1 MSRRRVVVTGLG
13 ATTPIGG
20 DVTTSWSALLAGTSG
35 VRNLTEEWAQSLPVH
50 FAARVAVEPAE
61 QMERVELRRL
71 DRSEQFALIA
81 SREAWKDAGSPEI
94 DKERLGVV
102 IASGIGGVTTL
113 LDQYDI
119 LREKGARL
127 VSPHTV
133 PMLMPNGP
141 AANVGLELQA
151 RAGVH
156 TPVSACASGAEAI
169 GYALEMIRNDRA
181 DIVVSGGVEAAIHA
195 MPMSGFAAMKAL
207 STRNDEPQRASR
219 PYDLNRDGFVLG
231 EGGGILVL
239 EEYEHALARGAKIYC
254 EIAGQ
259 GLTSDGYHI
268 AAPDPDGVGV
278 QRAVKFALR
287 DSGLTTKDIVHLNAH
302 ATSTP
307 AGDVAE
313 AIGYALEMI
322 RNDRADIVVGGGV
335 EAAIHAMPMSGFAAM
350 KALSTRNDEP
360 ARASRPYDLNRDG
373 FVLGEGGG
381 ILVLEEYEH
390 AVARGAKIYCEI
402 AGQGLTSDGYH
413 IAAPD
418 PDGAGVQRA
427 VKFALRDSGLTT
439 KDIVHLNAHA
449 TSTPAGDV
457 AEANALRAALGADA
471 DHVAVSATK
480 SMTGHLLGGAGAIE
494 SVFIVKT
501 LQDRLA
507 PPTINID
514 DLDPAVTVDVVRDKP
529 RALPAGD
536 IAALNDSFG
545 FGGHNVVLVFK
556 SI

>member
-1 MSRRRVVVTGLG
+1 MSARRVVVTGLG
-13 ATTPIGG
+13 ATTPLGG
-20 DVTTSWSALLAGTSG
+20 DVATTWSALLAGTSG
-35 VRNLTEEWAQSLPVH
+35 VRWLSEEWAQTIPVR
-50 FAARVAVEPAE
+50 FAARVAVEPSE
-61 QMERVELRRL
+61 QMERVEMRRL
-71 DRSEQFALIA
+71 DRSEQFAVIA
-81 SREAWKDAGSPEI
+81 SREAWKDAGSPEM

-102 IASGIGGVTTL
+102 IASGIGGVTTM

-151 RAGVH
+151 KAGVH

-169 GYALEMIRNDRA
+169 GYALEMIRNNRA
-181 DIVVSGGVEAAIHA
+181 DVVVSGGVEAAIHV

-207 STRNDEPQRASR
+207 STRND
-219 PYDLNRDGFVLG
+219 D
-231 EGGGILVL
+231 
-239 EEYEHALARGAKIYC
+239 
-254 EIAGQ
+254 
-259 GLTSDGYHI
+259 
-268 AAPDPDGVGV
+268 
-278 QRAVKFALR
+278 
-287 DSGLTTKDIVHLNAH
+287 
-302 ATSTP
+302 
-307 AGDVAE
+307 
-313 AIGYALEMI
+313 
-322 RNDRADIVVGGGV
+322 
-335 EAAIHAMPMSGFAAM
+335 
-350 KALSTRNDEP
+350 P

-381 ILVLEEYEH
+381 VLVLEEYEH
-390 AVARGAKIYCEI
+390 ARARGAKIYCEI
-402 AGQGLTSDGYH
+402 VGQGLTSDGYH

-418 PDGAGVQRA
+418 PEGAGVQRA
-427 VKFALRDSGLTT
+427 IKFALRDAGLST

-457 AEANALRAALGADA
+457 AEANALRAALGDDA

-494 SVFIVKT
+494 SVFIVKS

-507 PPTINID
+507 PPSINID
-514 DLDPAVTVDVVRDKP
+514 DLDPAVTIDVVRDKP